1 MHRFIIIQMESII
14 WSSILTE
21 FMLNVI
27 FEFYVL
33 CFLKLSVSYSQVKKM
48 WR

>member
-1 MHRFIIIQMESII
+1 MESII

-33 CFLKLSVSYSQVKKM
+33 CFLKLGVSYSKVKKM
-48 WR
+48 WH